1 MPLREGWAAAVADV
15 EGADPVSESEQHTG
29 LYCRVEIPQGSR
41 NKYEWNDELGEITL
55 NRFLF
60 SSVVYPTDYGFFPDT
75 LAEDG
80 DPLDALVCVS
90 EPTFPG
96 CMIEVK
102 PIGVLRMSDE
112 EGRDD
117 KIICV
122 PCRDPNWMRYEKLE
136 DLSDQLRGEIEHFFS
151 IYKQRERKE
160 VVIDGWQSREVALR
174 LIELAYARRR
184 EQSL

>member
-1 MPLREGWAAAVADV
+1 
-15 EGADPVSESEQHTG
+15 VSRATNAEK

-41 NKYEWNDELGEITL
+41 NKYEWNDELGEIVL

-60 SSVVYPTDYGFFPDT
+60 ASVVYPTDYGFFHET

-80 DPLDALVCVS
+80 DPLDALICVS

-102 PIGVLRMSDE
+102 AIGVLRMSDE

-117 KIICV
+117 KILCV
-122 PCRDPNWMRYEKLE
+122 PCHDPNWMDHERVE
-136 DLSDQLRGEIEHFFS
+136 DLSKQLRNEIEHFFS
-151 IYKQRERKE
+151 IYKQPEGKP
-160 VVIDGWQSREVALR
+160 VSVDGWYDRDVALEVIEQSRERFRATR
-174 LIELAYARRR
+174 
-184 EQSL
+184 